1 LNRIASRSGEKV
13 IVMKGV
19 VFDVRGDLAFFRRP
33 DTTNTQLTYPF
44 MTPTA
49 IKGLVGA
56 ILGIEDFVTADR
68 VGLSLLAPVRIVA
81 QQLSMLGKDT
91 SSSTF
96 NRPTSIELVVSP
108 AYRIYYAG
116 TEFTEPLIEQLK
128 NSKAVYHTYLGS
140 AFALA
145 KPVFVCEVEEV
156 VPIRP
161 DGEIETSTVVPTRF
175 IESFV
180 PEPGKNYSRAGGFMH
195 RYLGNRTFER
205 SIDYLYERFGRSIRF
220 KPKREI
226 DEEDGLICRFREEI
240 VCLV

>member
-1 LNRIASRSGEKV
+1 
-13 IVMKGV
+13 MKGV
-19 VFDVRGDLAFFRRP
+19 VFDVQGDLAFFRRP

-56 ILGIEDFVTADR
+56 ILGIEDFVTDDR
-68 VGLSLLAPVRIVA
+68 VGLSLLAPVRVVA
-81 QQLSMLGKDT
+81 QQLSMLGKD
-91 SSSTF
+91 SGSSTF

-116 TEFTEPLIEQLK
+116 HSHVEQLADYLK
-128 NSKAVYHTYLGS
+128 NEKSVYPTYLGS
-140 AFALA
+140 AFAIT
-145 KPVFVCEVEEV
+145 KPVFVDEVNEV
-156 VPIRP
+156 APIEAE
-161 DGEIETSTVVPTRF
+161 DEIESVTVVPTRF
-175 IESFV
+175 IESFK

-205 SIDYLYERFGRSIRF
+205 SVDFLFERSGRPIRF
-220 KPKREI
+220 RPRRDI
-226 DEEDGLICRFREEI
+226 AEEDGMLCRFGEDV

>member
-1 LNRIASRSGEKV
+1 MI
-13 IVMKGV
+13 MKGV
-19 VFDVRGDLAFFRRP
+19 VFEVRGDLAFFRRP

-44 MTPTA
+44 IPPTA

-56 ILGIEDFVTADR
+56 ILGIEDFVTKDR
-68 VGLSLLAPVRIVA
+68 VGLALLAPVRIVA
-81 QQLSMLGKDT
+81 QQLSMLGKDS

-116 TEFTEPLIEQLK
+116 DHHAGQLAEQLK
-128 NSKAVYHTYLGS
+128 SEKAVYHTYLGS
-140 AFALA
+140 AFAIT
-145 KPVFVCEVEEV
+145 KPVLVGEMDEVKRIETEE
-156 VPIRP
+156 
-161 DGEIETSTVVPTRF
+161 EIESVTVVPTRF

-180 PEPGKNYSRAGGFMH
+180 LEPGKNYSRAGGFMH

-205 SIDYLYERFGRSIRF
+205 SVDYLYERSGRSIRF
-220 KPKREI
+220 RPKKGI
-226 DEEDGLICRFREEI
+226 AEEDGLICRFGEDI

>member
-1 LNRIASRSGEKV
+1 
-13 IVMKGV
+13 MKGV

-56 ILGIEDFVTADR
+56 ILGIEDFVTGDR
-68 VGLSLLAPVRIVA
+68 VGLSLLAPVRVIA

-96 NRPTSIELVVSP
+96 NRPTSMELVVSP

-116 TEFTEPLIEQLK
+116 TEYVERLADHLK
-128 NSKAVYHTYLGS
+128 QGKAVYPTYLGS
-140 AFALA
+140 AFALT
-145 KPVFVCEVEEV
+145 KPVFVCEADEV
-156 VPIRP
+156 APVRAE
-161 DGEIETSTVVPTRF
+161 DEIETATVVPTRF

-180 PEPGKNYSRAGGFMH
+180 PEPGKNYSRAGGFLH

-205 SIDYLYERFGRSIRF
+205 SVDYLYERSGRPIRF
-220 KPKREI
+220 RPKRDI
-226 DEEDGLICRFREEI
+226 AEEDGLLCRFGEDI

>member
-1 LNRIASRSGEKV
+1 
-13 IVMKGV
+13 MKGV

-44 MTPTA
+44 MPPTA

-56 ILGIEDFVTADR
+56 ILGIEDFVTEDR
-68 VGLSLLAPVRIVA
+68 VGLALLAPVRVVA
-81 QQLSMLGKDT
+81 QQLSMLGKDS

-108 AYRIYYAG
+108 AYRIFYAG
-116 TEFTEPLIEQLK
+116 DNHAGQLAEQLK
-128 NSKAVYHTYLGS
+128 NEKAVYHTYLGS
-140 AFALA
+140 AFAIT
-145 KPVFVCEVEEV
+145 KPIFVREVEDIQPLDVE
-156 VPIRP
+156 
-161 DGEIETSTVVPTRF
+161 GEIETTTVVPTRF
-175 IESFV
+175 IESFI

-205 SIDYLYERFGRSIRF
+205 SVDYLYERSGRSIRF
-220 KPKREI
+220 RPKKEI
-226 DEEDGLICRFREEI
+226 AEEDGLICRFGEDI

>member
-1 LNRIASRSGEKV
+1 
-13 IVMKGV
+13 MKGV

-44 MTPTA
+44 ITPTA

-56 ILGIEDFVTADR
+56 ILGIEDFVTDDR
-68 VGLSLLAPVRIVA
+68 VGVSLLAPVRIVA

-96 NRPTSIELVVSP
+96 NRPTSIELIVSP

-116 TEFTEPLIEQLK
+116 NVHVEQLADYLK
-128 NSKAVYHTYLGS
+128 SEKSVYPTYLGS
-140 AFALA
+140 AFAIT
-145 KPVFVCEVEEV
+145 KPIFVKEVNHV
-156 VPIRP
+156 VPVSSER
-161 DGEIETSTVVPTRF
+161 EMETATVVPTRF
-175 IESFV
+175 IESIV
-180 PEPGKNYSRAGGFMH
+180 PEPGKQYSRAGGFMH

-205 SIDYLYERFGRSIRF
+205 SVDYLYERSGRPIRF
-220 KPKREI
+220 VPKRDI
-226 DEEDGLICRFREEI
+226 DEEDGLICQFGEDI